1 LARGLGGQPIELFG
15 GSAALVSHRDQQLP
29 FFSIGIR
36 VDTGQSA
43 LGRLKRPGP
52 QHRTDDPLYCS
63 MVLLHL
69 VPLHCV
75 VEVFDLLD
83 DDRRAMPRAVTP
95 DGRAIASVPS
105 MVIGSGIPCRSL
117 TRGALAKHS
126 GPLA

>member
-1 LARGLGGQPIELFG
+1 
-15 GSAALVSHRDQQLP
+15 
-29 FFSIGIR
+29 
-36 VDTGQSA
+36 
-43 LGRLKRPGP
+43 
-52 QHRTDDPLYCS
+52 

-105 MVIGSGIPCRSL
+105 MVIGSGIPCRSGKAPWPFGIKNMYQNYL
-117 TRGALAKHS
+117 SNIIIWSVEGDFRHLKLWVSYEEIYG
-126 GPLA
+126 